1 MCVLQQLLPHAAL
14 ACSGKEMQ
22 TKAEAKPNAKH
33 RGLSDAGPGWISCKY
48 KIETMQS
55 EAFLDT
61 DGTVTYSPERLVAL
75 GRDLLPFEVPTDDLV
90 LE

>member
-1 MCVLQQLLPHAAL
+1 M
-14 ACSGKEMQ
+14 
-22 TKAEAKPNAKH
+22 
-33 RGLSDAGPGWISCKY
+33 
-48 KIETMQS
+48 ETMQS